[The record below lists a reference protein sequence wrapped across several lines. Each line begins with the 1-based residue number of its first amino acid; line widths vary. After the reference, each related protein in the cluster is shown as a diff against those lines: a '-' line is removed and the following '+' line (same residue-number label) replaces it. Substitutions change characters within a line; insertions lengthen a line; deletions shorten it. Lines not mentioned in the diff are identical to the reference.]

1 VVSIVKMLRLKQ
13 TFLKGYKMPVF
24 IDTQKSKK
32 ITAKD
37 LKDMELHDMKDLG
50 RVHILR
56 VWGGWIYWSFE
67 ASKVAS
73 AVFVPQEKSQ
83 QSES

>member
-1 VVSIVKMLRLKQ
+1 MAA
-13 TFLKGYKMPVF
+13 F
-24 IDTQKSKK
+24 ITKK
-32 ITAKD
+32 VTAKVLD
-37 LKDMELHDMKDLG
+37 DMEICDIIDLG
-50 RVHILR
+50 RVHVLR
-56 VWGGWIYWSFE
+56 VWRGWIYYSFE

>member
-1 VVSIVKMLRLKQ
+1 
-13 TFLKGYKMPVF
+13 MPAF
-24 IDTQKSKK
+24 IDTAKAKK
-32 ITAKD
+32 VTAKVLD
-37 LKDMELHDMKDLG
+37 DMEMCEMIDLG

-56 VWGGWIYWSFE
+56 VWRGWIYYSFE

-83 QSES
+83 HPES